1 MARGTEEKREA
12 LKARLVEIAEET
24 IAERGIS
31 ALRARTIANQ
41 AGCAVGAIY
50 NVFGHLDDLVLAVNG
65 RTFLRLGAEAD
76 AALEGCESLPPQER
90 LVRLAIAYL
99 HFATEN
105 PNAWR
110 SLFDVEMSTETDI
123 PEWYLAALGKLFAH
137 ISGPLSEMHPE
148 ASPQEIDLLTRALF
162 SAVHGIVLLGLE
174 RRISAVPPAQLET
187 MIRMVLLGEFRKQ

>member
-76 AALEGCESLPPQER
+76 AALEGCESLPPQE
-90 LVRLAIAYL
+90 
-99 HFATEN
+99 
-105 PNAWR
+105 R